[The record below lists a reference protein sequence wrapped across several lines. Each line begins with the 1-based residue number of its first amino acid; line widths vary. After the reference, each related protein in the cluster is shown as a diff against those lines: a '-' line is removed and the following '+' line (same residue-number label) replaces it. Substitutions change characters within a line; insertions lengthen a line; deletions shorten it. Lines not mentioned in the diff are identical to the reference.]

1 MKRFLYLLLC
11 VAAGLAAGCGR
22 DASTAGEAVPE
33 EAPKNLV
40 YGIDADLYRLERGEV
55 QSGETLGKILNRFGV
70 PPVAIDRLDRKA
82 AGIWPLR
89 NIRAG
94 HAYTAFIHEDSLHTP
109 HLDYLAYERNMS
121 QYVVFGF
128 HNDVPGVDSVS
139 VTLGER
145 EYEIRR
151 QKRSAVIES
160 SLWNAMAAGSM
171 PYSLAAEV
179 EEIYQWTISFFNVQ
193 KGDRF
198 TVIYDEKFIDTLSV
212 GIGRIWG
219 VKFTHFGK
227 DYYAIPFRQN
237 RRVEYWEADG
247 SSLRK
252 QMLKA
257 PLKYTRISSKFTY
270 ARRHPIYKTVRP
282 HTGVDFAAPKG
293 TPIVAV
299 ADGVV
304 TFKGWAGGGGNT
316 LKIKHAGN
324 MMTGYMHLSGYA
336 KGIRQ
341 GSHVSQGQLIGYV
354 GSTGASTGPH
364 LDYRVWRNG
373 KPIDPLKIP
382 QEPSEPVSE
391 KNRAAFEYVKG
402 KVMAELDG
410 DVADEDRLTLR
421 DTVAFD
427 AVAPVV
433 PGRKQPAENAGQHE
447 AEQR

>member
-1 MKRFLYLLLC
+1 MRSLFHLLLC
-11 VAAGLAAGCGR
+11 AAAALAAGCAEGGR
-22 DASTAGEAVPE
+22 TDEQTPVE

-40 YGIDADLYRLERGEV
+40 YGIDADNYRLERGEV
-55 QSGETLGKILNRFGV
+55 QHGETLGRILNRFGV
-70 PPVAIDRLDRKA
+70 SPVAVDRLDRKA

-109 HLDYLAYERNMS
+109 HLDYLAYERNPS
-121 QYVVFGF
+121 QYVLFGF
-128 HNDVPGVDSVS
+128 HNDTPGVDSVS

-145 EYEIRR
+145 EFEIRR

-160 SLWNAMAAGSM
+160 SLWNAMTDGDM

-179 EEIYQWTISFFNVQ
+179 EDIYQWTISFFNVQ
-193 KGDRF
+193 KGDSF

-212 GIGRIWG
+212 GVGRIWG

-237 RRVEYWEADG
+237 KRVEYWEADG

-257 PLKYTRISSKFTY
+257 PLKYTRVSSKFTY
-270 ARRHPIYKTVRP
+270 SRRHPIYKTVRP

-293 TPIVAV
+293 TPVVAV

-304 TFKGWAGGGGNT
+304 TFKGWGGGGGNT

-324 MMTGYMHLSGYA
+324 MMTGYLHLSGYA

-341 GSHVSQGQLIGYV
+341 GSHVAQGQLIGYV

-382 QEPSEPVSE
+382 QEPSEPVSDR
-391 KNRAAFEYVKG
+391 NRAAFDYVKA

-410 DVADEDRLTLR
+410 TVTDEERLTPR

-427 AVAPVV
+427 STAPAVPDN
-433 PGRKQPAENAGQHE
+433 RTAETQTHGDD
-447 AEQR
+447 RP